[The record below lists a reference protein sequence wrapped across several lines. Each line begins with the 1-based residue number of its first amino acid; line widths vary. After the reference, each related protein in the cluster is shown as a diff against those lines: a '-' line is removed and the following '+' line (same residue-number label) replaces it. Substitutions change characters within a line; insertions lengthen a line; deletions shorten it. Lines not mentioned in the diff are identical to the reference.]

1 MLPKDLMK
9 EKFVMWMGSSK
20 KDLMS
25 LSDTVID
32 EIGYALY
39 FAQIGKQHKDTK
51 VLKGFHGADVIEI
64 LADDQAGTYRA
75 VYTVRFEEIV
85 FVLHVFQKKSKQGI
99 ETPKHDI
106 ELIKNRLKLAETI
119 YKEKYQNKK

>member
-1 MLPKDLMK
+1 MK
-9 EKFVMWMGSSK
+9 EKFIVWIGSSK

-25 LSDTVID
+25 LSDVVID

-51 VLKGFHGADVIEI
+51 VLKGFHGADVVEI

-75 VYTVRFEEIV
+75 VYTVQFAEIV
-85 FVLHVFQKKSKQGI
+85 FVLHVFQKKSKRGI
-99 ETPKHDI
+99 ETPKQDI
-106 ELIKNRLKLAETI
+106 ELIKNRLKLAEI
-119 YKEKYQNKK
+119 MYKEKISKQKVNI